1 MLPMV
6 KACFVSDDPEALLYG
21 VIDGMNLIGHMIS
34 KKVNL
39 KEKSYILIY
48 HGEID
53 EVDQKAVQKI
63 MDDVVEFA
71 RLHKCPEIKIVTH
84 RNPEGFE
91 RRFGFVRQQT
101 ILKKPVDLKPDDGV
115 KTPPK
120 G

>member
-1 MLPMV
+1 
-6 KACFVSDDPEALLYG
+6 
-21 VIDGMNLIGHMIS
+21 VIDGMKLIGHMVA

-53 EVDQKAVQKI
+53 EVDQKAVQKT

-71 RLHKCPEIKIVTH
+71 RLHKCPEVKIVTM
-84 RNPEGFE
+84 RNPEAFT
-91 RRFGFVRQQT
+91 RRFGFVLQQS
-101 ILKKPVDLKPDDGV
+101 IMRKMVDLKTDDGV